1 MTAMKL
7 INPDLTQF
15 QANTLFER
23 IDQDENHC
31 ISFIE
36 FLAATLD
43 PREVD
48 LREIKQVHFCTH
60 FILLLFLLLLRELFV
75 YSTSF

>member
-7 INPDLTQF
+7 INPDLTLF

-48 LREIKQVHFCTH
+48 LREIKQVRF
-60 FILLLFLLLLRELFV
+60 
-75 YSTSF
+75 

>member
-1 MTAMKL
+1 MKL
-7 INPDLTQF
+7 MNPDLSAAQT
-15 QANTLFER
+15 NSLFER

-43 PREVD
+43 PKEVD
-48 LREIKQVHFCTH
+48 LREMKQV
-60 FILLLFLLLLRELFV
+60 
-75 YSTSF
+75 

>member
-7 INPDLTQF
+7 INPDLTLF

-48 LREIKQVHFCTH
+48 LREIKQVC
-60 FILLLFLLLLRELFV
+60 FLSAAIYVIGVEL
-75 YSTSF
+75 

>member
-7 INPDLTQF
+7 MSPDLSSVQVGS
-15 QANTLFER
+15 LFER

-43 PREVD
+43 PKDVD
-48 LREIKQVHFCTH
+48 LHETKQVGFTCQKMHVVNTRC
-60 FILLLFLLLLRELFV
+60 R
-75 YSTSF
+75 

>member
-7 INPDLTQF
+7 MSPDLSSVQVG
-15 QANTLFER
+15 ALFER

-43 PREVD
+43 PKDVD
-48 LREIKQVHFCTH
+48 LHETKQVGFTCFDVHTAD
-60 FILLLFLLLLRELFV
+60 I
-75 YSTSF
+75 Y

>member
-1 MTAMKL
+1 MKL
-7 INPDLTQF
+7 MNPDLSADQT
-15 QANTLFER
+15 NSLFER

-43 PREVD
+43 PKEVD
-48 LREIKQVHFCTH
+48 LREMKQVGSIPYFQSGKQAHK
-60 FILLLFLLLLRELFV
+60 
-75 YSTSF
+75 

>member
-1 MTAMKL
+1 MAAMKL
-7 INPDLTQF
+7 MNPDLSLAQT
-15 QANTLFER
+15 NSLFER

-43 PREVD
+43 PKEVD
-48 LREIKQVHFCTH
+48 VREMKQVG
-60 FILLLFLLLLRELFV
+60 I
-75 YSTSF
+75 S